1 MDLTWLGWRTQANT
15 FFFSWDPIAWR
26 DMLEEDLVLD
36 PHMRKDQWRPGQV
49 QWWWSTC
56 PLLMALGWYR
66 QPPHIC
72 HPATKIY
79 SPCFYRSSVGA
90 SHLTRW
96 KPVQGGKRH
105 FGLLLA
111 IQVNL
116 DKGPVTWKTGVWLL
130 WRGSLLMGA
139 NQSPEPAWIC
149 PLESGPL
156 QPGDSVTLKYVTR
169 CPTGHLNI
177 WRNFFQ
183 GVKGKEGKTPFPFSV
198 LFIRPQ
204 SSLQNTLIIQTL
216 VQLINNDVVQFSPE
230 WLCLC
235 NFD

>member
-1 MDLTWLGWRTQANT
+1 
-15 FFFSWDPIAWR
+15 
-26 DMLEEDLVLD
+26 MLEEDLVLD

-56 PLLMALGWYR
+56 PLPVALGWYR

-111 IQVNL
+111 IQVDL
-116 DKGPVTWKTGVWLL
+116 DKSSVTWKNGVWLL
-130 WRGSLLMGA
+130 WLTSDGSKPISWASMDMSFGVWALATWHFNYIQICFYVQQVTSISEGTFSRGWRGRRERRHF
-139 NQSPEPAWIC
+139 P
-149 PLESGPL
+149 
-156 QPGDSVTLKYVTR
+156 SVFSSYALR
-169 CPTGHLNI
+169 A
-177 WRNFFQ
+177 
-183 GVKGKEGKTPFPFSV
+183 PFKI
-198 LFIRPQ
+198 LW
-204 SSLQNTLIIQTL
+204 SSRL
-216 VQLINNDVVQFSPE
+216 
-230 WLCLC
+230 LC
-235 NFD
+235 N

>member
-26 DMLEEDLVLD
+26 DMLEEDLVLVQ
-36 PHMRKDQWRPGQV
+36 HMRKDQWRPGQV

-56 PLLMALGWYR
+56 PLPVALGWYR

-116 DKGPVTWKTGVWLL
+116 DKSSVTWKSGVWLF
-130 WRGSLLMGA
+130 WRGLTSDGSKPISWASMDMSFGVWALATWCFNYIQICYQMS
-139 NQSPEPAWIC
+139 NRSPQYLKE
-149 PLESGPL
+149 LF
-156 QPGDSVTLKYVTR
+156 PG
-169 CPTGHLNI
+169 GE
-177 WRNFFQ
+177 
-183 GVKGKEGKTPFPFSV
+183 GEGGKDA
-198 LFIRPQ
+198 I
-204 SSLQNTLIIQTL
+204 SLQCSLHTPSELP
-216 VQLINNDVVQFSPE
+216 SKY
-230 WLCLC
+230 
-235 NFD
+235 FDHPDSCATN

>member
-56 PLLMALGWYR
+56 PLPVALGWYR

-79 SPCFYRSSVGA
+79 SSCFFRSSVGA

-111 IQVNL
+111 VQVNL
-116 DKGPVTWKTGVWLL
+116 EKVPWHGKVEFGCFDRAHFWWEQTNLLSQHGYVLWSLGPCNLVFQLHSNMLPDVQQVTSISEGTFSRG
-130 WRGSLLMGA
+130 WRGRRERRHF
-139 NQSPEPAWIC
+139 P
-149 PLESGPL
+149 
-156 QPGDSVTLKYVTR
+156 SVFSSYALR
-169 CPTGHLNI
+169 A
-177 WRNFFQ
+177 
-183 GVKGKEGKTPFPFSV
+183 PFKI
-198 LFIRPQ
+198 LW
-204 SSLQNTLIIQTL
+204 SSRL
-216 VQLINNDVVQFSPE
+216 
-230 WLCLC
+230 LC
-235 NFD
+235 N